1 MVFSDRH
8 QEEEEDQ
15 WSELLQDLRQ
25 NLERSR
31 GELSEITLMLE
42 QSESEVQKLAQRN
55 ASTTVKLQQIH
66 SQFDTIPRADIK
78 LSYDAALEAQQ
89 RLFLM
94 RGQVDKLQSDARHLQ
109 REVEVISNTLRILEG
124 GSFRTQ
130 KIASQESIAETLEM
144 LIQTQESERKRL
156 SRQMHDGPAQALSN
170 FILQTEIASRL
181 FDLDQAKAK
190 EELVALMATAT
201 SSFQKIRDFVFDLR
215 PMMLDDLGLTPTLK
229 RYVEAIRDKSTVDIQ
244 LVITGTERR
253 FESYLEVM
261 IFRAI
266 QELVSNALQHSQA
279 TTIIIRIDISDANVA
294 VSVEDNGKGI
304 DVEKIDENGGMGL
317 KVIRDRIEMV
327 GGYFDIDSSL
337 EEGTRINFQVP
348 AIKSAVIE

>member
-1 MVFSDRH
+1 MVFSDRR
-8 QEEEEDQ
+8 QEEEDQ
-15 WSELLQDLRQ
+15 WSALLQELRE

-31 GELSEITLMLE
+31 RELSEITLMLE
-42 QSESEVQKLAQRN
+42 QSESEVKKLAQKN
-55 ASTTVKLQQIH
+55 ASATVQLQQIH
-66 SQFDTIPRADIK
+66 SQFNTIPRADIK
-78 LSYDAALEAQQ
+78 LGYDAAIETQQ

-94 RGQVDKLQSDARHLQ
+94 RGQVDKLHSDARHLQ
-109 REVEVISNTLRILEG
+109 HEIDVISNTLKILEG

-201 SSFQKIRDFVFDLR
+201 SSFQKIRDFVFELR

-253 FESYLEVM
+253 FETYLEVM

-304 DVEKIDENGGMGL
+304 DTEKIDENGGMGL

>member
-8 QEEEEDQ
+8 QEEDQ
-15 WSELLQDLRQ
+15 WSALLQELRE

-31 GELSEITLMLE
+31 RELSEITLMLE
-42 QSESEVQKLAQRN
+42 QSESEVKKLAQKN
-55 ASTTVKLQQIH
+55 ASATVQLQQIH
-66 SQFDTIPRADIK
+66 SQFNTIPRADIK
-78 LSYDAALEAQQ
+78 LGYDAAIETQQ

-94 RGQVDKLQSDARHLQ
+94 RGQVDKLHSDARHLQ
-109 REVEVISNTLRILEG
+109 HEIDVISNTLKILEG

-201 SSFQKIRDFVFDLR
+201 SSFQKIRDFVFELR

-253 FESYLEVM
+253 FETYLEVM

-304 DVEKIDENGGMGL
+304 DTEKIDENGGMGL

>member
-1 MVFSDRH
+1 MVFSDLH
-8 QEEEEDQ
+8 QEEEDRRSDFLQ
-15 WSELLQDLRQ
+15 ELRK

-31 GELSEITLMLE
+31 RELSEITLMLE
-42 QSESEVQKLAQRN
+42 QSELEVKKLAQKN
-55 ASTTVKLQQIH
+55 ASATVHLQQIH

-94 RGQVDKLQSDARHLQ
+94 RGQVDKLRSDARHLQ
-109 REVEVISNTLRILEG
+109 HEVDIISNTLKILEG

-190 EELVALMATAT
+190 EELTALMATAT

-266 QELVSNALQHSQA
+266 QELISNALQHSQA
-279 TTIIIRIDISDANVA
+279 MTIIIRIDISDANVA

-304 DVEKIDENGGMGL
+304 DLEKIGENGGMGL
-317 KVIRDRIEMV
+317 KVIKDRIEMV
-327 GGYFDIDSSL
+327 GGYFDISSSP